1 MEGEAYPP
9 FKQQMDDPS
18 QTVVLNE
25 KGETIEQI
33 SKRVT
38 AQLAKV
44 AKHLATC
51 EQARAQ
57 KWSKLMKAK
66 ADAENSSGSQQRVR
80 VKPAAVS
87 NTYVQQQQQQQQQQ
101 QHQHQQQQQQQ
112 QQQHKQQHHQH
123 HQHQQQQQQ
132 QQQQQHQQHQQ
143 QQRYNVPT
151 SNVFQPPVA
160 ASVMNTGA
168 SAMNTGMNFNA
179 MAGQQRQVGP
189 SGVGPSGIV
198 DNKYSAEAVRARMS
212 SDGSVRPINTPKL
225 TRDGLFMRPAGRQR
239 KGMDWDGV
247 NGMWVPQ
254 GSMMQ
259 H

>member
-1 MEGEAYPP
+1 
-9 FKQQMDDPS
+9 
-18 QTVVLNE
+18 
-25 KGETIEQI
+25 
-33 SKRVT
+33 
-38 AQLAKV
+38 
-44 AKHLATC
+44 
-51 EQARAQ
+51 
-57 KWSKLMKAK
+57 
-66 ADAENSSGSQQRVR
+66 
-80 VKPAAVS
+80 
-87 NTYVQQQQQQQQQQ
+87 
-101 QHQHQQQQQQQ
+101 
-112 QQQHKQQHHQH
+112 
-123 HQHQQQQQQ
+123 
-132 QQQQQHQQHQQ
+132 
-143 QQRYNVPT
+143 
-151 SNVFQPPVA
+151 
-160 ASVMNTGA
+160 MNTGA